1 MTEDTPLQRQ
11 VRDIQVR
18 VEEAQRPALKLCRND
33 YQRSEVIRSY
43 GALADMLID
52 VVSQQHGMR
61 PMSRRKP
68 YDPRD

>member
-1 MTEDTPLQRQ
+1 LSKEDTPLQRK
-11 VRDIQVR
+11 VREIEVR
-18 VEEAQRPALKLCRND
+18 VEQMQRAPLALCRTD

-68 YDPRD
+68 YARD